1 MTFYN
6 QYNFSESLKKFMGS
20 IPKCY
25 HYQNKKIWYCNLAC
39 SFDIETSSFYN
50 EKGEKQSIMYIWQFA
65 IFDNVILGRTWN
77 DFFILLDSLVK
88 FYDLN
93 VNNRLI
99 CYVHNLSYEFQFIR
113 KLFNWYDIFATD
125 ERKPLYACTVK
136 GVEFKCSY
144 RLSGYSL
151 AVLAKNLTRH
161 TIDKK
166 IGDLDYS
173 LIRHSDTFISD
184 EEIGYCVNDV
194 LIVTSYIEEC
204 IEDYGDITKI
214 PLTQTGKVRRYVR
227 ESTLKDNDYKY
238 MIRKLELRTMEYL
251 QLRKAFQGGFTHA
264 NPMFVFQECKDVT
277 SYDFTSSYP
286 TVMACEKFPMSKSKY
301 IGSVSVE
308 TLKYYAQNY
317 CCLFDLKLTNCV
329 SKYNFESIISFSKC
343 FRIKNYVLNNGR
355 VFSAEELYTTIT
367 ELDFEVICKFYSFDY
382 IEIRNL
388 YIYEKSYLPK
398 SFIMAI
404 LKLYNNKTQLKGI
417 LGKEI
422 EYLHSK
428 EMLNSCYGMTV
439 TDLLND
445 EYIYKN
451 NEWITEETNID
462 NAIEDYNK
470 DKNRFL
476 FYPWG
481 VWVTAYA
488 RRNLFTGIYECKND
502 YIYADTD
509 SIKIFNAENHKK
521 YIDNYNLMIESKL
534 KSMCK
539 YYNIDFNLCK
549 PKTKDGIEKMLG
561 VWDFDGKYKIFKSL
575 GAKRYMVYTDD
586 NKLSLTVSG
595 VNKKFA
601 VPYLMKKYNNDIEKI
616 FNVFDDLLVFP
627 KGSNGKKILTYI
639 DSEQKG
645 LIKDYLG
652 NVKDYCEQSSI
663 FMEDTEYN
671 LNIACEYFDFILRL
685 NKRSI

>member
-1 MTFYN
+1 
-6 QYNFSESLKKFMGS
+6 MGS
-20 IPKCY
+20 IPKCC

-50 EKGEKQSIMYIWQFA
+50 EKGEKQAIMYIWQFA

-88 FYDLN
+88 FYELN
-93 VNNRLI
+93 ENNRLV
-99 CYVHNLSYEFQFIR
+99 CYIHNLSYEFQFIR
-113 KLFNWYDIFATD
+113 KLFEWKDIFATD
-125 ERKPLYACTVK
+125 ERKPLYACTK
-136 GVEFKCSY
+136 NGIEFRCSY

-161 TIDKK
+161 IIDKK
-166 IGDLDYS
+166 VGDLDYS

-184 EEIGYCVNDV
+184 DEIGYCVNDV

-204 IEDYGDITKI
+204 IEDYGDISKI

-227 ESTLKDNDYKY
+227 ELTLKDDDYKY
-238 MIRKLELRTMEYL
+238 MIRKLELRTMEYI

-264 NPMFVFQECKDVT
+264 NPMYALQECKDVT

-286 TVMACEKFPMSKSKY
+286 TVMVCEKFPMSKGKY
-301 IGSVSVE
+301 IGAVSVE
-308 TLKYYAQNY
+308 ALKYYAQNY
-317 CCLFDLKLTNCV
+317 CCLFDLKLTNCI
-329 SKYNFESIISFSKC
+329 SKYNFENILSFSKC

-355 VFSAEELYTTIT
+355 VFSAEELFTTIT
-367 ELDFEVICKFYSFDY
+367 ELDFEVICKFYSFDD

-388 YIYEKSYLPK
+388 YIYEKGYLPK

-404 LKLYNNKTQLKGI
+404 LNLYNDKTQLKGVQ
-417 LGKEI
+417 GKEI

-428 EMLNSCYGMTV
+428 EMLNSCYGMAV

-451 NEWITEETNID
+451 NEWSTEKTNID

-470 DKNRFL
+470 DRNRFL

-509 SIKIFNAENHKK
+509 SIKIFNAEKHKK
-521 YIDNYNLMIESKL
+521 YIDNYNLVIESKL
-534 KSMCK
+534 NDMCK

-575 GAKRYMVYTDD
+575 GAKRYMVYTAD

-595 VNKKFA
+595 VNKKIA
-601 VPYLMKKYNNDIEKI
+601 VPYLMNKYNNDIEKI

-627 KGSNGKKILTYI
+627 KGANGKKILTYI
-639 DSEQKG
+639 DLEQKG
-645 LIKDYLG
+645 IVKDYLG
-652 NVKDYCEQSSI
+652 NIKEYDEKSSI

-671 LNIACEYFDFILRL
+671 LNIACEYLDFILRL
-685 NKRSI
+685 NKRGV